1 MTTRRMHASLDEI
14 ATVID
19 LVDRSGRH
27 SDLDVPP
34 WQYRLFAELARTIA
48 VAPDTD
54 EALRAVLE
62 VLCRRAG
69 WALGQAWV
77 PSADGRHL
85 TMRAFYSTAPVLA
98 AFAETSHGVYLP
110 FGVGVPG
117 TVWATGLPAWVEDVE
132 GHLTVAREHAALR
145 IGLRAAGA
153 FPIAHDRRV
162 IAVAEFFFLE
172 AREEDRLALLR
183 AAAVGA
189 DLGPLIEA
197 RGLTHRADGADA

>member
-1 MTTRRMHASLDEI
+1 MEEI

-19 LVDRSGRH
+19 LVDRSGKH
-27 SDLDVPP
+27 ADVDVPP
-34 WQYRLFAELARTIA
+34 WQYRLLVELGRAIS
-48 VAPDTD
+48 VAPGTD
-54 EALRAVLE
+54 EALEAILE

-77 PSADGRHL
+77 PSQDGRVL
-85 TMRAFYSTAPVLA
+85 TMRAFYSTAPALSP
-98 AFAETSHGVYLP
+98 FAETSRGVRLP

-132 GHLTVAREHAALR
+132 GHLSVAREHAALR
-145 IGLRAAGA
+145 NGLRAAGA
-153 FPIAHDRRV
+153 FPISHDRRV
-162 IAVAEFFFLE
+162 LAVAEFFFLE
-172 AREEDRLALLR
+172 AREDDRLALLR

-197 RGLTHRADGADA
+197 RGRPADAEAT

>member
-1 MTTRRMHASLDEI
+1 MTTKRHAASLDEI

-27 SDLDVPP
+27 AEMDVPP
-34 WQYRLFAELARTIA
+34 WQYRLFAELAREIA
-48 VAPDTD
+48 ITPDTD
-54 EALRAVLE
+54 AALHTILE

-77 PSADGRHL
+77 PSEDGRHL
-85 TMRAFYSTAPVLA
+85 TIRAFFSTAPALA
-98 AFAETSHGVYLP
+98 PFAETSHGVYLP

-132 GHLTVAREHAALR
+132 GHLTAAREHAALR
-145 IGLRAAGA
+145 SGLRAAGA
-153 FPIAHDRRV
+153 FPISHDRRV

-172 AREEDRLALLR
+172 AREDDRLALLR

-197 RGLTHRADGADA
+197 RGREAGARD